1 MLLLLKEKLL
11 EVVKAVAPLFALV
24 CLLQLAFVDASTTV
38 FVDFLV
44 GVVFIVTGMLLLFTG
59 VDYGILPMGT
69 YIGSVLPE
77 KGSILLVVA
86 VAFAFG
92 FATTVAEPDVL
103 VLANQVNR
111 VMDEISRQTILYAI
125 ALGVAAFTA
134 VAMARIVFGFSL
146 RGLLTVTYGAMLV
159 MSFFAPDQFV
169 PLAYDAGSVTTGVL
183 TAPIVISIAI
193 GLSSVLSGR
202 SAVSDGF
209 GLLGFA
215 SVGPIFVMMAI
226 GILLR

>member
-1 MLLLLKEKLL
+1 MLLLLREKLSETL
-11 EVVKAVAPLFALV
+11 RAVMPLFAVV
-24 CLLQLAFVDASTTV
+24 CLLQFALVGSSTTA

-44 GVVFIVTGMLLLFTG
+44 GAVFIVAGMLLLFTG
-59 VDYGILPMGT
+59 VDYGILPMGR
-69 YIGSVLPE
+69 YIGAALPE
-77 KGSILLVVA
+77 KGSIILVVA

-125 ALGVAAFTA
+125 ALGVAVFTA
-134 VAMARIVFGFSL
+134 IAMARIVFGFSL

-159 MSFFAPDQFV
+159 MSFFAPDRLI

-183 TAPIVISIAI
+183 TAPVIISIAI
-193 GLSSVLSGR
+193 GLSSVLAGR
-202 SAVSDGF
+202 SAISDGF

-215 SVGPIFVMMAI
+215 SVGPIFVMMGV

>member
-1 MLLLLKEKLL
+1 M
-11 EVVKAVAPLFALV
+11 PLFAVV
-24 CLLQLAFVDASTTV
+24 CLLQFALVDASTTV

-44 GVVFIVTGMLLLFTG
+44 GAVFIVAGMLLLFTG
-59 VDYGILPMGT
+59 VDYGILPMGG
-69 YIGSVLPE
+69 YIGAALPE
-77 KGSILLVVA
+77 KGSIVLVVA

-125 ALGVAAFTA
+125 ALGVAVFIAI
-134 VAMARIVFGFSL
+134 AMARIVLGFSL
-146 RGLLTVTYGAMLV
+146 RGLLTIAYGAMLV
-159 MSFFAPDQFV
+159 MSFFTPEQFI

-183 TAPIVISIAI
+183 TAPVVISIAI
-193 GLSSVLSGR
+193 GLSSVLAGR
-202 SAVSDGF
+202 STVSDGF

-215 SVGPIFVMMAI
+215 SIGPIFVMMAI